1 MSANLMIKRMFS
13 SLNISCIKVTDNAW
27 KKMNEITNKQNIFQ
41 FLFSSTSGGCN
52 GFNYNL
58 TLISDEEYDKII
70 TEECQKIKPTILEN
84 SSTKILVDPIS
95 EFLLLG
101 TTIDYEKEDYSKG
114 IFESKFLFIPDKNLA
129 STCGCGVSFT
139 PKNF

>member
-1 MSANLMIKRMFS
+1 MSANLIIKRMFS
-13 SLNISCIKVTDNAW
+13 SLNISSIKVTDNAW
-27 KKMNEITNKQNIFQ
+27 NKMNEITNKQNIFQ